1 MDTFLSLPLQVDDKS
16 KTVVCSHHSLPIC
29 DKCNL
34 DFKAINNLHRSFSLL
49 PPDLQCPPP
58 PNKPPA
64 TTRSAQISKLKESG
78 NRSLKMHNFSDA
90 VRFYSLALE
99 MALARPPWEPIV
111 LCRDE
116 SVLILASRST
126 ASFLLGDFVN
136 SLADAEA
143 CVELKK
149 QWSKGHYR
157 KAKALQAFGKLE
169 EAKKAVEMG
178 LTCDPNDNECNL
190 LLKDLKKAIEA
201 KRGKED
207 N

>member
-1 MDTFLSLPLQVDDKS
+1 MDTFLSLPLQVDHKS
-16 KTVVCSHHSLPIC
+16 KIVVCSHHSLPTC

-34 DFKAINNLHRSFSLL
+34 DFKVINNLHRSFSLL

-90 VRFYSLALE
+90 VRFYCLALE
-99 MALARPPWEPIV
+99 MALARPPWEPLV
-111 LCRDE
+111 LICRDE

-126 ASFLLGDFVN
+126 ASFLIGDFVN

-143 CVELKK
+143 CVELEK

-157 KAKALQAFGKLE
+157 KAKALQSFGKLE

-178 LTCDPNDNECNL
+178 LTCDNECNL
-190 LLKDLKKAIEA
+190 LLKDLKKVIEA
-201 KRGKED
+201 KSGIED